1 MPAGRLAVMC
11 GRRLQTWQSTLDPA
25 TVNRGEIG
33 PETPD
38 LSAAPSP
45 STALTCMRVDA
56 PRCPLA
62 MRRAG
67 TYRAER
73 LDLTSDQKLVPMTL
87 PEAISADAAPAP
99 MASADGQ
106 RACERASDETAER
119 PEQPRRDHRPSLLI
133 ADDDAV
139 VRYQL
144 RAQLKDSFRIIAVA
158 DNTTDAKG
166 VAGDALAETL
176 ARALHAEV

>member
-1 MPAGRLAVMC
+1 MAVDARSGDREPRRDRARSALSVRGAVAEHRTYLHAGR
-11 GRRLQTWQSTLDPA
+11 R
-25 TVNRGEIG
+25 
-33 PETPD
+33 
-38 LSAAPSP
+38 AALPLGDEESGDF
-45 STALTCMRVDA
+45 TALN
-56 PRCPLA
+56 
-62 MRRAG
+62 
-67 TYRAER
+67 
-73 LDLTSDQKLVPMTL
+73 DLTSPQTRLVPVTL

-99 MASADGQ
+99 MASGDGQ

-139 VRYQL
+139 VRFG
-144 RAQLKDSFRIIAVA
+144 AQLKDSFRIIAVA